1 MKARVFSN
9 SCIQGTCFKLIFLPH
24 VRIKVLPGQFV
35 MIRAS
40 DAGFVSDPL
49 LSRPFSIHRQA
60 MDGSIEILY
69 KVVGKG
75 TGLMSY
81 LRKGDYVEFLGPLGN
96 GFSILPSTLPF
107 EEFIIVAGGIGVAPM
122 VSLIEALK
130 QSYSDKTIKVFLGG
144 RNEEDLL
151 CVEELKSLA
160 TEVVLTTNDGSAGI
174 KGYVTDALKEYLS
187 SLIRT
192 PHSASGITMYA
203 CGPTPMLQAVLNI
216 TEPMNV
222 KTYFSLESAMA
233 CGIGLCMGCVVKRRE
248 GGYSLVCKDGP
259 VFRGEDIEI
268 GDE

>member
-9 SCIQGTCFKLIFLPH
+9 SCIQGTYFKLIFLPH

-35 MIRAS
+35 MIRAC

-96 GFSILPSTLPF
+96 GFSILPSPLPF
-107 EEFIIVAGGIGVAPM
+107 EEFIIVAGGVGVAPM

-130 QSYSDKTIKVFLGG
+130 QSCSDKYIKVFLGG

-151 CVEELKSLA
+151 CVEEIKPLV
-160 TEVVLTTNDGSAGI
+160 TEIVLTTNDGSAGI

-187 SLIRT
+187 NGHRQGSLT
-192 PHSASGITMYA
+192 TQLFA
-203 CGPTPMLQAVLNI
+203 CGPNPMLKAVLNI
-216 TEPMNV
+216 TEPLNI

-233 CGIGLCMGCVVKRRE
+233 CGIGLCMGCVIKKKE
-248 GGYSLVCKDGP
+248 GGYFLVCKDGP
-259 VFRGEDIEI
+259 VFKGEEIEI